1 MKIPAILKISAAALA
16 ISISLYAA
24 DGQSPGKAET
34 GKTAHEVKAG
44 HKDIDPATFD
54 QLRRND
60 TNTVVL
66 DVRTKKEY
74 REGHIPGAVLL
85 DFNSPNF
92 DEEVAKLDKS
102 KTYLVHC
109 AAGGR
114 STKACKKMERLDFS
128 KLYNLE
134 GGMGA
139 WKKAGKPVE
148 K

>member
-1 MKIPAILKISAAALA
+1 MKSSIVLHAISFAVFITVSSFASDQKPAASKAKTSEHAAAH
-16 ISISLYAA
+16 YRNV
-24 DGQSPGKAET
+24 DPGA
-34 GKTAHEVKAG
+34 
-44 HKDIDPATFD
+44 FD
-54 QLRRND
+54 QLRRSD

-85 DFNSPNF
+85 DFNSPEF
-92 DEEVAKLDKS
+92 DEQVAKLDKS

-109 AAGGR
+109 AGGGR
-114 STKACKKMERLDFS
+114 SAKACKKMETMDFS
-128 KLYNLE
+128 KLYNLQ